1 MISRALP
8 MSPRSRRRA
17 VAIVLAASLL
27 ILLAAAPSALADVFT
42 PESGGSP
49 NADDIDALYKI
60 VLYVG
65 IVMFLVVEGTLIYTL
80 VRYRAR
86 RGGDE
91 PEQIRG
97 NTPLELGWTIG
108 AAVILLVLAG
118 ITFAYLGRIADP
130 PDSSPEGLG
139 GGNQFAAI
147 GQPDPPNGKALNV
160 SVNGQQYLWRYD
172 YPGKAQV
179 FSYNEMVVPIHTTVQ
194 LRITSSDVAHSWWI
208 PKLGGKADAIPGH
221 TNETWF
227 KISKPGVY
235 TGQCAELCGTN
246 HADMHARVRAIPVDQ
261 YEAWVKRQAQAI
273 TQSRELL
280 SKQRAAR
287 EAAPTQ

>member
-1 MISRALP
+1 MILRALP
-8 MSPRSRRRA
+8 MPPRSRHRA

-27 ILLAAAPSALADVFT
+27 LLLATAPGALADVFT

-49 NADDIDALYKI
+49 NADSINSLYKI
-60 VLYVG
+60 TLYVG
-65 IVMFLVVEGTLIYTL
+65 IVMFLIVEGTLIWTL
-80 VRYRAR
+80 VRYRDR

-108 AAVILLVLAG
+108 AAVILLVLTV
-118 ITFAYLGRIADP
+118 ITFVFLGRISDP
-130 PDSSPEGLG
+130 PDSDPDGLG

-147 GQPDPPNGKALNV
+147 GQPSPPDGKALNI
-160 SVNGQQYLWRYD
+160 SVNGQQFLWRYD
-172 YPGKAQV
+172 YPGKAEV
-179 FSYNEMVVPIHTTVQ
+179 FSYSEMVVPVHTTVQ

-208 PKLGGKADAIPGH
+208 PELGGKADAIPGH
-221 TNETWF
+221 VNETWF
-227 KISKPGVY
+227 KIPKPGVY
-235 TGQCAELCGTN
+235 KGQCAELCGTN
-246 HADMHARVRAIPVDQ
+246 HAEMRARVRALPVGE
-261 YEAWVKRQAQAI
+261 YEAWVKSQASYI

-287 EAAPTQ
+287 EAPTQ